1 MLVSWKWLQEYVT
14 LSVSHAE
21 LAHRLMMAGLNHE
34 STEEKGHGDFC
45 IDLEITSNRPDCLG
59 HIGIAREASVL
70 LQQPL
75 KVPQPAPKTSGEP
88 IEKSAKIQIDAPE
101 LCPRYSARLLR
112 SVKVKP
118 SPAWLIERLA
128 TIGQPAIN
136 NVVDVTNYVL
146 MECGQPLHAFD
157 FKKLAGGQIIV
168 RRAKTNEEFPAI
180 DHKTYTLTSD
190 MCVIADAQRPVA
202 LAGVMGGLDTEVSP
216 STTEVLI
223 ESAQFAPLAVRGAS
237 RKLKLSSDSSYRFE
251 RGTDPG
257 GVDWASLRACELILQ
272 LGGGELAPG
281 VIDLGPAFLKPQPI
295 TLRLSQLKRILG
307 IEIPAAEVERI
318 LAALGC
324 AVSASSPTAI
334 TATAPTWRRDL
345 TREIDL
351 IEEAA
356 RIHGYD
362 KIPED
367 IGVPMAASHKSDSD
381 RVLQKVRNVFTA
393 AGYDEALT
401 TSVVPETWSS
411 AFSPWTNAAPLVAN
425 QPMLKGAD
433 RLRRSIVP
441 SLLEA
446 RRLNESVGND
456 SSQLFETAR
465 IYLPQGN
472 SLPNEQ
478 WTLAVVSGQDFLTL
492 KGVLEI
498 VLQRINPE
506 LHLDVH
512 DFKHP
517 LLVADQ
523 ACELRTGGQRWG
535 FLGKL
540 SPAGMKQFGLRR
552 ETLIAEFDLGAL
564 VPLAILTPQYQQ
576 PSTFPAI
583 ARDLNLIVDEAVRWS
598 QLSMS
603 VKGAAGERL
612 QAVHYLDTYRAVEKD
627 GVGKK
632 RLLFNVQL
640 RSSERTLTGEEADHI
655 VERIVTACS
664 EMHGAVLLK

>member
-1 MLVSWKWLQEYVT
+1 MLVSWKWLQEYVA
-14 LSVSHAE
+14 LNVSPAE
-21 LAHRLMMAGLNHE
+21 LTHRLMMAGLNHE
-34 STEEKGHGDFC
+34 STEEKGGGDFC

-59 HIGIAREASVL
+59 HIGVAREAAVL
-70 LQQPL
+70 LEQSL
-75 KVPQPAPKTSGEP
+75 KVPQPAPKTAGEP
-88 IEKSAKIQIDAPE
+88 IEKSAQIRIDAPE

-112 SVKVKP
+112 GVKVKP
-118 SPAWLIERLA
+118 SPSWLVERLA

-168 RRAKTNEEFPAI
+168 RRATDGEQFPAI

-190 MCVIADAQRPVA
+190 MCVIADAKRPVA

-216 STTEVLI
+216 STTDVLI

-237 RKLKLSSDSSYRFE
+237 RKLKLHSDSSYRFE
-251 RGTDPG
+251 RGTDPA

-281 VIDLGPAFLKPQPI
+281 VIDLGPAYAKPQPI

-324 AVSASSPTAI
+324 TIGTKSTTSI
-334 TATAPTWRRDL
+334 IATAPTFRRDL

-367 IGVPMAASHKSDSD
+367 SRVPMAASHKSDAD
-381 RVLQKVRNVFTA
+381 RVLQKVRNVFTS

-401 TSVVPETWSS
+401 TSVVPETWSN
-411 AFSPWTNAAPLVAN
+411 AFSPWTNVEPLICN

-456 SSQLFETAR
+456 ASQLFETAR
-465 IYLPQGN
+465 IYLPLGN

-478 WTLAVVSGQDFLTL
+478 WTLAAVSGQDFLAMKGILETL
-492 KGVLEI
+492 
-498 VLQRINPE
+498 LQRINPE
-506 LHLDVH
+506 LQLGVH

-517 LLVADQ
+517 LLAADQ
-523 ACELRTGGQRWG
+523 ACELRMGGQRFG
-535 FLGKL
+535 FLGKV
-540 SPAGMKQFGLRR
+540 SPAGLKQFGLRR
-552 ETLIAEFDLGAL
+552 DAIITEFDLGAL
-564 VPLAILTPQYQQ
+564 VPLAVLTPQHQQ
-576 PSTFPAI
+576 QSSFPAI
-583 ARDLNLIVDEAVRWS
+583 SRDLNLIVDEAVRWAN
-598 QLSMS
+598 LSAS

-612 QAVHYLDTYRAVEKD
+612 AAVNYLDTYRAADKD

-632 RLLFNVQL
+632 RLLFSVQL
-640 RSSERTLTGEEADHI
+640 RSTERTMTGEEADQI
-655 VERIVTACS
+655 VERIVGACG

>member
-1 MLVSWKWLQEYVT
+1 MLVSWKWLQEYVA

-21 LAHRLMMAGLNHE
+21 LSHRLMMAGLNHE
-34 STEEKGHGDFC
+34 STEQAAGGDFC

-59 HIGIAREASVL
+59 HIGVAREASVL

-75 KVPQPAPKTSGEP
+75 KVPQPAPQTAGES

-112 SVKVKP
+112 GVKVRP
-118 SPAWLIERLA
+118 SPAWLTERLA

-168 RRAKTNEEFPAI
+168 RRAMNNEEFPAI

-202 LAGVMGGLDTEVSP
+202 LAGVMGGLDTEVSA
-216 STTEVLI
+216 STTDVLI

-237 RKLKLSSDSSYRFE
+237 RRLKLSSDSSYRFE

-272 LGGGELAPG
+272 IAGGELAPG
-281 VIDLGPAFLKPQPI
+281 VIDLGASFAKPQPI
-295 TLRLSQLKRILG
+295 TLRLSQVKRILG

-324 AVSASSPTAI
+324 AVSASSATAI
-334 TATAPTWRRDL
+334 TAIAPTWRRDL

-393 AGYDEALT
+393 AGFDEALT

-411 AFSPWTNAAPLVAN
+411 AFSPWTNAAPLVCN

-478 WTLAVVSGQDFLTL
+478 WTLAAVCGQDFLTV
-492 KGVLEI
+492 KGVLET
-498 VLQRINPE
+498 VLQRVNPE
-506 LHLDVH
+506 LQLQVH

-523 ACELRTGGQRWG
+523 AAELRMGGQRWG

-540 SPAGMKQFGLRR
+540 SPAGLKQFGLRR
-552 ETLIAEFDLGAL
+552 DALIAEFDLGAL
-564 VPLAILTPQYQQ
+564 VPIAVLTPQHQQ
-576 PSTFPAI
+576 QSAYPAI

-598 QLSMS
+598 QLSAS

-612 QAVHYLDTYRAVEKD
+612 QAVNYLDTYRATDKD
-627 GVGKK
+627 GAGKK

-640 RSSERTLTGEEADHI
+640 RSTERTLTGEEADQIIDH
-655 VERIVTACS
+655 IVTACS

>member
-1 MLVSWKWLQEYVT
+1 MLVSWKWLQEYVALKVT
-14 LSVSHAE
+14 PGE
-21 LAHRLMMAGLNHE
+21 LAHKLMMAGLNHE
-34 STEEKGHGDFC
+34 STEEAAGGDFC

-59 HIGIAREASVL
+59 HIGVAREAAVL
-70 LQQPL
+70 LGESL
-75 KVPQPAPKTSGEP
+75 KTTEPQPKTGGEP
-88 IEKSAKIQIDAPE
+88 LEKSVRIQIDAPE
-101 LCPRYSARLLR
+101 LCPRYSGRLLR
-112 SVKVKP
+112 GVKVKP
-118 SPAWLIERLA
+118 SPAWLVERLA
-128 TIGQPAIN
+128 TIDQPAIN

-168 RRAKTNEEFPAI
+168 RRAKESEQFPAI
-180 DHKTYTLTSD
+180 DHKTYTLTTD
-190 MCVIADAQRPVA
+190 MCVIADAERPVA
-202 LAGVMGGLDTEVSP
+202 LAGVMGGLDTEVSS
-216 STTEVLI
+216 STTDVLI
-223 ESAQFAPLAVRGAS
+223 EAAQFAPLAVRGAS
-237 RKLKLSSDSSYRFE
+237 RKLKLHSDSSYRFE

-257 GVDWASLRACELILQ
+257 GVDWASRRACELILQ
-272 LGGGELAPG
+272 LAGGELAPG
-281 VIDLGPAFLKPQPI
+281 VIDLGPRPTTAGPVV
-295 TLRLSQLKRILG
+295 LRLSQLKRILG
-307 IEIPAAEVERI
+307 IEIPPTEVERI

-324 AVSASSPTAI
+324 AIVKSSATELA
-334 TATAPTWRRDL
+334 ALAPSWRRDL

-401 TSVVPETWSS
+401 TSVVPEAWSN
-411 AFSPWTNAAPLVAN
+411 AFSPWTNAEPLIAN

-465 IYLPQGN
+465 IYLPLGN

-478 WTLAVVSGQDFLTL
+478 WTLAAVSGQDFLTV
-492 KGVLEI
+492 KGILETL
-498 VLQRINPE
+498 LQRINPE
-506 LHLDVH
+506 CILEAV

-517 LLVADQ
+517 LLLADQ
-523 ACELRTGGQRWG
+523 ACELKLSGKRWG

-540 SPAGMKQFGLRR
+540 SPGGLKQFGLRR
-552 ETLIAEFDLGAL
+552 DALIAEFDLGAL
-564 VPLAILTPQYQQ
+564 VPLAVLTPQHQKI
-576 PSTFPAI
+576 STFPAI
-583 ARDLNLIVDEAVRWS
+583 ARDLNLVVDEGIRWS
-598 QLSMS
+598 QISAS

-612 QAVHYLDTYRAVEKD
+612 QAVSYLDTYRAPDKD
-627 GVGKK
+627 GAGKK
-632 RLLFNVQL
+632 RLLLSVQL
-640 RSSERTLTGEEADHI
+640 RSPQKTLTGEEADQI
-655 VERIVTACS
+655 IERIVTACG

>member
-14 LSVSHAE
+14 LNVTPAE

-34 STEEKGHGDFC
+34 STEEKGNGDFC

-59 HIGIAREASVL
+59 HIGIAREAAVL
-70 LQQPL
+70 LQQSL
-75 KVPQPAPKTSGEP
+75 KVPQPAPKTGGEP
-88 IEKSAKIQIDAPE
+88 IEKSAQIRIDAPE

-112 SVKVKP
+112 GVKVKP
-118 SPAWLIERLA
+118 SPSWLIERLA

-168 RRAKTNEEFPAI
+168 RRATSNEQFPAI
-180 DHKTYTLTSD
+180 DHKTYMLTSD
-190 MCVIADAQRPVA
+190 MCVIADAKRPVA

-281 VIDLGPAFLKPQPI
+281 VIDLGPPYAKPQPI

-324 AVSASSPTAI
+324 AVSASSATSI

-351 IEEAA
+351 VEEAA
-356 RIHGYD
+356 RIHGYEA
-362 KIPED
+362 IPED

-393 AGYDEALT
+393 AGFDEALT
-401 TSVVPETWSS
+401 TSVVPETWSN
-411 AFSPWTNAAPLVAN
+411 AFSPWTHAAPLVCN

-446 RRLNESVGND
+446 RRLNESVGNE

-465 IYLPQGN
+465 IYLPQGT

-478 WTLAVVSGQDFLTL
+478 WTLAAVSGRDFLAV
-492 KGVLEI
+492 KGVLET
-498 VLQRINPE
+498 VLLRINPE

-552 ETLIAEFDLGAL
+552 ETLIAEFDLTAL
-564 VPLAILTPQYQQ
+564 VPLAVLTPQHQQ
-576 PSTFPAI
+576 QSTYPAI
-583 ARDLNLIVDEAVRWS
+583 ARDLNLIVDEAIRWS
-598 QLSMS
+598 QLSAS

-612 QAVHYLDTYRAVEKD
+612 QAVNYLDTYRATEKD
-627 GVGKK
+627 GAGKK

-640 RSSERTLTGEEADHI
+640 RSTERTLTGEEADQI
-655 VERIVTACS
+655 VERIVTACG

>member
-1 MLVSWKWLQEYVT
+1 MLVSWKWLQEYVALKVT
-14 LSVSHAE
+14 PGE
-21 LAHRLMMAGLNHE
+21 LTHRLMMAGLNHE
-34 STEEKGHGDFC
+34 STEEKGGGDFC

-59 HIGIAREASVL
+59 HIGVAREAAVL
-70 LQQPL
+70 LGEKL
-75 KVPQPAPKTSGEP
+75 KTPEPQPKTGGEP
-88 IEKSAKIQIDAPE
+88 IEKSVRIQIDAPE
-101 LCPRYSARLLR
+101 LCPRYSGRLLR
-112 SVKVKP
+112 GVKVKS
-118 SPAWLIERLA
+118 SPAWLVERLA

-157 FKKLAGGQIIV
+157 FKKLGGGQILV
-168 RRAKTNEEFPAI
+168 RRAKENEQFPAI

-216 STTEVLI
+216 STTDVLI
-223 ESAQFAPLAVRGAS
+223 EAAQFAPLAVRGAS

-257 GVDWASLRACELILQ
+257 GVDWASRRACELILQ
-272 LGGGELAPG
+272 LAGGELAPG
-281 VIDLGPAFLKPQPI
+281 VIDLGPQPTKAAPI
-295 TLRLSQLKRILG
+295 VLRLSQLKRILG

-324 AVSASSPTAI
+324 QISKSSPTELSAL
-334 TATAPTWRRDL
+334 APSWRRDL

-367 IGVPMAASHKSDSD
+367 IGVPMAPSHKSDAD

-401 TSVVPETWSS
+401 TSVVPEAWSS
-411 AFSPWTNAAPLVAN
+411 AFSPWTHAEPLVAN

-478 WTLAVVSGQDFLTL
+478 WTLAAVSGQDFLTV
-492 KGVLEI
+492 KGILET
-498 VLQRINPE
+498 VLQRVSPE
-506 LHLDVH
+506 CILEAL

-517 LLVADQ
+517 LLLADQ
-523 ACELRTGGQRWG
+523 ACELKLSGKRWG

-540 SPAGMKQFGLRR
+540 SPAGLKQFGLRR
-552 ETLIAEFDLGAL
+552 DALIAEFDLGAL
-564 VPLAILTPQYQQ
+564 VPLAVLTPQYQVV
-576 PSTFPAI
+576 STFPAI
-583 ARDLNLIVDEAVRWS
+583 SRDLNLVVDEAVRWS
-598 QLSMS
+598 QLSAS

-612 QAVHYLDTYRAVEKD
+612 QAVSYLDTYRAPDKD
-627 GVGKK
+627 GAGRK
-632 RLLFNVQL
+632 RLLLSVQL
-640 RSSERTLTGEEADHI
+640 RSPERTLTGEEADQI
-655 VERIVTACS
+655 VERIVKTCG

>member
-1 MLVSWKWLQEYVT
+1 MLVSWKWLQEYVA
-14 LSVSHAE
+14 LSITPAE
-21 LAHRLMMAGLNHE
+21 LTHRLMMAGLNHE
-34 STEEKGHGDFC
+34 STEPKDGGDFC

-59 HIGIAREASVL
+59 HIGVAREASVL
-70 LQQPL
+70 LGQPL
-75 KVPQPAPKTSGEP
+75 KVPQPAPKTAGEP
-88 IEKSAKIQIDAPE
+88 IEKSAQIRIDAPE

-112 SVKVKP
+112 GVKVKSSP
-118 SPAWLIERLA
+118 SWLVQRLA

-168 RRAKTNEEFPAI
+168 RRATNNEEFPAI

-190 MCVIADAQRPVA
+190 MCVIADARRPVA

-216 STTEVLI
+216 ATTDVLI
-223 ESAQFAPLAVRGAS
+223 EAAQFAPLAVRGAS

-251 RGTDPG
+251 RGTDPA

-281 VIDLGPAFLKPQPI
+281 VIDLGPAYAQPQPI
-295 TLRLSQLKRILG
+295 VLRLSQLKRVLG
-307 IEIPAAEVERI
+307 IEIPAQEVERI
-318 LAALGC
+318 IAALGC
-324 AVSASSPTAI
+324 TISKSSAATL

-367 IGVPMAASHKSDSD
+367 IRVPMATSHKSDSD
-381 RVLQKVRNVFTA
+381 RVLHKVRSVFTA

-401 TSVVPETWSS
+401 TSVVPEAWSS
-411 AFSPWTNAAPLVAN
+411 AFSPWTHAAPLVCN
-425 QPMLKGAD
+425 QPMLRGAD

-441 SLLEA
+441 SLLES
-446 RRLNESVGND
+446 RRVNESLGNET
-456 SSQLFETAR
+456 SHLFETAR
-465 IYLPQGN
+465 IYLPLEN
-472 SLPNEQ
+472 SLPHEQ
-478 WTLAVVSGQDFLTL
+478 WTLAAVSGQDFLTV
-492 KGVLEI
+492 KGILETVLER
-498 VLQRINPE
+498 VAPE
-506 LHLDVH
+506 CILEAV

-517 LLVADQ
+517 LLQADQ
-523 ACELRTGGQRWG
+523 ACELKLSGKRWG

-540 SPAGMKQFGLRR
+540 SPAGLKQFGLRR
-552 ETLIAEFDLGAL
+552 DALIAEFDLGSL
-564 VPLAILTPQYQQ
+564 VPLAVLTPQHQQ
-576 PSTFPAI
+576 ISPFPAI
-583 ARDLNLIVDEAVRWS
+583 ARDLNLVVDEAVRWS
-598 QLSMS
+598 QLSAS

-612 QAVHYLDTYRAVEKD
+612 QAVRYLDTYRAPDKD
-627 GVGKK
+627 GPGKK
-632 RLLFNVQL
+632 RLLLSVQL
-640 RSSERTLTGEEADHI
+640 RSAERTLTGEEADQI
-655 VERIVTACS
+655 VERIVASCG

>member
-1 MLVSWKWLQEYVT
+1 
-14 LSVSHAE
+14 
-21 LAHRLMMAGLNHE
+21 
-34 STEEKGHGDFC
+34 
-45 IDLEITSNRPDCLG
+45 
-59 HIGIAREASVL
+59 
-70 LQQPL
+70 
-75 KVPQPAPKTSGEP
+75 
-88 IEKSAKIQIDAPE
+88 
-101 LCPRYSARLLR
+101 
-112 SVKVKP
+112 
-118 SPAWLIERLA
+118 
-128 TIGQPAIN
+128 
-136 NVVDVTNYVL
+136 
-146 MECGQPLHAFD
+146 
-157 FKKLAGGQIIV
+157 
-168 RRAKTNEEFPAI
+168 
-180 DHKTYTLTSD
+180 

-216 STTEVLI
+216 TTTDILI

-281 VIDLGPAFLKPQPI
+281 VIDLGPRPTTAAPI
-295 TLRLSQLKRILG
+295 VLRLSQLKRILG
-307 IEIPAAEVERI
+307 IDIPAAEVERI

-324 AVSASSPTAI
+324 AIAKSSATELSAI
-334 TATAPTWRRDL
+334 APSWRRDL

-381 RVLQKVRNVFTA
+381 RVLHKVRNVYTA
-393 AGYDEALT
+393 TGYDEAVT
-401 TSVVPETWSS
+401 TSVVPEAWSS
-411 AFSPWTNAAPLVAN
+411 AFSPWTHAEPLIAN

-478 WTLAVVSGQDFLTL
+478 WTLAAVSGQDFLTV
-492 KGVLEI
+492 KGILQT
-498 VLQRINPE
+498 VLQRVSPE
-506 LHLDVH
+506 CVLDAV

-517 LLVADQ
+517 LLLADQ
-523 ACELRTGGQRWG
+523 ACELKLSGKRWG

-540 SPAGMKQFGLRR
+540 SPAGLKQFGLRR
-552 ETLIAEFDLGAL
+552 DAIIAEFDLGAL
-564 VPLAILTPQYQQ
+564 VPLAVLTPQHQQ
-576 PSTFPAI
+576 ISTFPAI
-583 ARDLNLIVDEAVRWS
+583 ARDLNLVVDEAVRWS
-598 QLSMS
+598 QLSAS

-612 QAVHYLDTYRAVEKD
+612 QSVCYLDTYRAPDKD
-627 GVGKK
+627 GAGKK
-632 RLLFNVQL
+632 RLLLSVQL
-640 RSSERTLTGEEADHI
+640 RSPERTLTGEEADQI
-655 VERIVTACS
+655 VERIVSACG